1 MIVLDF
7 NRIKAHFEREFW
19 TKEMVK
25 NAVEKQKITETEYKE
40 ITSEDYTK

>member
-1 MIVLDF
+1 MLILSF
-7 NRIKAHFEREFW
+7 NKIKEYFKREIW
-19 TKEMVK
+19 NKEMVK